1 MKKITLVSVEQVVAV
16 IDYSKLVTVRE
27 KLTLTSTNVL
37 DMVKNAIQLP
47 YYDKAVVDFS
57 KKTITLVSYSERI
70 LVEDDQD

>member
-1 MKKITLVSVEQVVAV
+1 MNNNRKRVLVACSGGPDSMA
-16 IDYSKLVTVRE
+16 L
-27 KLTLTSTNVL
+27 L
-37 DMVKNAIQLP
+37 DMVKNTVQLP

>member
-1 MKKITLVSVEQVVAV
+1 MKKINVVSVAQVVAV

-27 KLTLTSTNVL
+27 KLTVTSTNIL
-37 DMVKNAIQLP
+37 DMVKKTVQLP
-47 YYDKAVVDFS
+47 YYDKAIVDFS

>member
-1 MKKITLVSVEQVVAV
+1 MKKINIVSVAQVVAV

-27 KLTLTSTNVL
+27 KLTLTSTNIL
-37 DMVKNAIQLP
+37 DMVKNTVQLP
-47 YYDKAVVDFS
+47 YYDKAVVDFF

>member
-1 MKKITLVSVEQVVAV
+1 MKKIYVVSVEHVVAV